1 MEFGIERIL
10 SVLNDVL
17 SSPQRSYDVI
27 HVTGTNGKGS
37 VCSILNKILTQIS
50 SDSLIVGMFT
60 SPPLVNPGDNIIIQG
75 QSITEEC
82 YNELKEKVQ
91 QKIKVYNSSVIEC
104 KRQLYLTSFE
114 LQTVV
119 GLLWFSLNR
128 VRLAIVE
135 VGMGGR
141 FDCTNV
147 FDRSDQVLACIMTS
161 ISLEHLNEL
170 GPDWMS
176 IIHHKIGIGKPNVPF
191 FVSRQED
198 ILDSDGSILV
208 TSNEIQKY
216 ILYEAEIEG
225 CFPVIFCS
233 PCIRKESTIQFKS
246 MINSQIFDISLALN
260 GDMQLYNASVALE
273 TINWLYF
280 VFHYMD
286 NYASI
291 DQLLVSIQSGMQ
303 LVSWPGRIEWIHSKI
318 ESNSVPRII
327 LDGAHNPAGARQL
340 VKYITQQLISRPNI
354 NHLHWIFGV
363 SKGKDI
369 LQMNRILFSSF
380 HNIIHTVEFSAPPE
394 MPWIKCLS
402 KFELSKSIIS
412 SIEKKNDNFDIVCD
426 KLELFELL
434 KQIFDPSS
442 SICQEYHA
450 KEECLF
456 IITGSLY
463 LVRDVYIWIK
473 KCLL

>member
-10 SVLNDVL
+10 SVLNDIL
-17 SSPQRSYDVI
+17 SSPQRDYDVI

-37 VCSILNKILTQIS
+37 VCSILNKILTQIPS
-50 SDSLIVGMFT
+50 NNMIIGMFT

-82 YNELKEKVQ
+82 YNELKERVQ
-91 QKIKVYNSSVIEC
+91 QEIKDYNSSIVEC

-119 GLLWFSLNR
+119 ALLWFSLNR

-147 FDRSDQVLACIMTS
+147 FDRSEQVLACIMTS

-191 FVSRQED
+191 FVSKQED
-198 ILDSDGSILV
+198 ILNSDGSVLV
-208 TSNEIQKY
+208 TSNELEKY
-216 ILYEAEIEG
+216 ILYEAEIQK
-225 CFPVIFCS
+225 CSPVIFCH
-233 PCIRKESTIQFKS
+233 PCIRKESTIQFTS
-246 MINSQIFDISLALN
+246 TINNKIFDISFALD

-273 TINWLYF
+273 TINWIYF

-286 NYASI
+286 SYASI
-291 DQLLVSIQSGMQ
+291 DQLLASIELGMQ
-303 LVSWPGRIEWIHSKI
+303 LVSWPGRMEWIYSKTGTD
-318 ESNSVPRII
+318 SVPRII
-327 LDGAHNPAGARQL
+327 MDGAHNPAGARQL
-340 VKYITQQLISRPNI
+340 IKYITQQLISRPNI

-363 SKGKDI
+363 STGKDI

-380 HNIIHTVEFSAPPE
+380 HNIIHTVEFSVPPE

-402 KFELSKSIIS
+402 KSELSKIIVS
-412 SIEKKNDNFDIVCD
+412 SIEKNDNFNIVCD

-434 KQIFDPSS
+434 KQIFDANSS
-442 SICQEYHA
+442 LCKEYHA
-450 KEECLF
+450 EGECLY

-463 LVRDVYIWIK
+463 LIRDVYIWIK
-473 KCLL
+473 KCLIG